1 MKSLICLLLLTALLL
16 LPACQSNTVEFTDP
30 VTFYYPKN
38 NVSYFSSDS
47 VISREIREAG
57 GGQSDIAQLL
67 SLYLSGP
74 EDDALRG
81 LFPQAVFLRGFE
93 VIDNTAYIVLS
104 DGAAR
109 SSGLELT
116 IACVCLTAT
125 VCELTGVE
133 TVVIRGEHQ
142 LLDGN
147 KAITMN
153 RNDIL
158 LLDDSLVAF
167 DQN

>member
-1 MKSLICLLLLTALLL
+1 MKRLICMLLLAALLI
-16 LPACQSNTVEFTDP
+16 LPGCQGNTPEFINP

-38 NVSYFSSDS
+38 DVSYFASDS

-57 GGQSDIAQLL
+57 ELREDVPQLL
-67 SLYLSGP
+67 SMYLQGP
-74 EDDALRG
+74 EGDTLKKP
-81 LFPQAVFLRGFE
+81 FPQAVFLRSFE
-93 VIDNTAYIVLS
+93 ITGSTANIVLS
-104 DGAAR
+104 DTAAR

-116 IACVCLTAT
+116 TACACLTAT
-125 VCELTGVE
+125 VCDLTGVS
-133 TVVIRGEHQ
+133 TVVIRAESK

-147 KAITMN
+147 KTITMN
-153 RNDIL
+153 LSDIL